1 MEKELTKY
9 GALFRALGDP
19 HRLQILELLQS
30 REMNGTELLEKVD
43 VVQSTLSHHMKTLC
57 EAGLVLTRKEGKK
70 TYYGAAAGAL
80 REGARMLEALAGGAP
95 KDSSAA
101 EKIPAEEAGEEIFAR
116 EEKAPAGDGR
126 KKKKSGE
133 GKKGKKA
140 GKKEKKK
147 NKGKRD
153 VKK

>member
-19 HRLQILELLQS
+19 HRLQILELLQT

-70 TYYGAAAGAL
+70 TYYGTAAGAL
-80 REGARMLEALAGGAP
+80 REGARMLEELAGGA
-95 KDSSAA
+95 
-101 EKIPAEEAGEEIFAR
+101 
-116 EEKAPAGDGR
+116 
-126 KKKKSGE
+126 
-133 GKKGKKA
+133 
-140 GKKEKKK
+140 
-147 NKGKRD
+147 
-153 VKK
+153 

>member
-19 HRLQILELLQS
+19 HRLQILELLQT

-70 TYYGAAAGAL
+70 TYYGTAAGAL
-80 REGARMLEALAGGAP
+80 REGARMLEELAGGAL
-95 KDSSAA
+95 KDRTVT
-101 EKIPAEEAGEEIFAR
+101 EKIPAEEAGEDIFAR
-116 EEKAPAGDGR
+116 EEEAPAGESR
-126 KKKKSGE
+126 KKKKSGG

>member
-1 MEKELTKY
+1 MKKELTEY

-80 REGARMLEALAGGAP
+80 REGARMLEALAGGAS
-95 KDSSAA
+95 K
-101 EKIPAEEAGEEIFAR
+101 GLC
-116 EEKAPAGDGR
+116 GR
-126 KKKKSGE
+126 H
-133 GKKGKKA
+133 GKNPGR
-140 GKKEKKK
+140 GSRGR
-147 NKGKRD
+147 NLCPGRRGSCR
-153 VKK
+153 

>member
-19 HRLQILELLQS
+19 HRLQILELLQT

-70 TYYGAAAGAL
+70 TYYGTAAGAL
-80 REGARMLEALAGGAP
+80 REGARMLEELAGGAL
-95 KDSSAA
+95 KDRTVT
-101 EKIPAEEAGEEIFAR
+101 EKIPAEEAGDDIFAR
-116 EEKAPAGDGR
+116 EEEAPAGESR
-126 KKKKSGE
+126 KKKKSGG